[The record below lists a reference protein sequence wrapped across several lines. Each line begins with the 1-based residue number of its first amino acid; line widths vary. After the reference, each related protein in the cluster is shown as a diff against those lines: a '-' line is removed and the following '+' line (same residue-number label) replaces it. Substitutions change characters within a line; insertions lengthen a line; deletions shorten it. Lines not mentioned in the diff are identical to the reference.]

1 MEENIVIE
9 ENTVQAQEDLSKMD
23 RNQKAK
29 KRSKWNKIIAYI
41 VLIVCSCIMILPLLI
56 LLCTSLKPYEELV
69 ENPTAIF
76 PKQITF
82 EAFATVFNENP
93 YFVYLS
99 NTVFIT
105 VVNVIACCFTSA
117 FVAYGFVRFRVK
129 GSGFIFGAFLS
140 GMLIPGQVLTI
151 PMFEVYKS
159 LGWIN
164 TFFPFIVPCWFGGGI
179 FNVFLQRQFIRGI
192 PSSLFEAAEIDGCNE
207 MEIFFRIVMRLVAHS
222 AVCSGYV
229 LHELLERSVRAAV
242 VFGRSGP
249 VDAREGHLHDLQ
261 GGNGANGFERRFD
274 LALEHYQCG
283 KRICDHT
290 DHRAVFYCAE
300 IFYRRNFDDR
310 IKGVI
315 RNGNIAFDPGR
326 CIAVPV

>member
-207 MEIFFRIVMRLVAHS
+207 LEIFFRIVMRLVAPVMITIAIFTFMNSWNDLYGPLLYLEDPDLWTLAKGIYMIYKAEMGQMGSSGGSILPWNIIS
-222 AVCSGYV
+222 AANVFAIIPIIV
-229 LHELLERSVRAAV
+229 LYFIAQR
-242 VFGRSGP
+242 FFI
-249 VDAREGHLHDLQ
+249 EGISTTGLK
-261 GGNGANGFERRFD
+261 E
-274 LALEHYQCG
+274 
-283 KRICDHT
+283 
-290 DHRAVFYCAE
+290 
-300 IFYRRNFDDR
+300 
-310 IKGVI
+310 
-315 RNGNIAFDPGR
+315 
-326 CIAVPV
+326 